1 MSNGTLRISVSF
13 EVSLCTL
20 FEITKR
26 NIYNLKGHHIPPF
39 RWFRHVNVLKDL
51 AILRDSSVM
60 LLLSKKKKNTV
71 CSPLR
76 FVYAD

>member
-26 NIYNLKGHHIPPF
+26 NIYNLKGHYIPPF

-51 AILRDSSVM
+51 AILSRR
-60 LLLSKKKKNTV
+60 LFIRL
-71 CSPLR
+71 P
-76 FVYAD
+76 F